1 MSNMSD
7 TPTQRFDAQPP
18 ATPAG
23 GRSRLPLILGI
34 IGGVLLIAVI
44 VLLVLLLGRNNGA
57 PQAAGTDSPVPADS
71 SGASSTP
78 VPVPTVTV
86 TETPAP
92 SGNNGGGGGT
102 APQKPNGNNVLI
114 TQYTITPTTIKCS
127 AGQTQLHITWKS
139 VNGNVAFFG
148 VNAVDAQAA
157 GMGWNLPASGT
168 DHDFGP
174 FGAYPYMVS
183 CNTTPNS
190 YTITVD
196 GNGSKQSLT
205 IKLKQTP

>member
-1 MSNMSD
+1 MSDMSD

-18 ATPAG
+18 VSSNEN
-23 GRSRLPLILGI
+23 RSRLPLILGI
-34 IGGVLLIAVI
+34 VGAVLLVLVI
-44 VLLVLLLGRNNGA
+44 VLLVLLLGKGNGA
-57 PQAAGTDSPVPADS
+57 PQAAGTDSPVPTDS

-92 SGNNGGGGGT
+92 GGNTGGGGSP
-102 APQKPNGNNVLI
+102 AKPNGSNVLI

-148 VNAVDAQAA
+148 VNTVDAQAG
-157 GMGWNLPASGT
+157 GMGWSLPASGT
-168 DHDFGP
+168 DHDFGA
-174 FGAYPYMVS
+174 FSDYPYMVS

-205 IKLKQTP
+205 IPLKQVP

>member
-18 ATPAG
+18 ATPAD

-44 VLLVLLLGRNNGA
+44 VLLILLLGKGNGS
-57 PQAAGTDSPVPADS
+57 PQAAGTDSPVATES
-71 SGASSTP
+71 SGSSSTP
-78 VPVPTVTV
+78 VPVPTGTV
-86 TETPAP
+86 TEAPPP
-92 SGNNGGGGGT
+92 SGNTGGGA
-102 APQKPNGNNVLI
+102 APQKPNGNNALI
-114 TQYTITPTTIKCS
+114 TQYTITPSTIKCS
-127 AGQTQLHITWKS
+127 AGQTALHIIWKS
-139 VNGNVAFFG
+139 VNGNIAFFG
-148 VNAVDAQAA
+148 VNTVDAQAG

-168 DHDFGP
+168 DHDFGA

-205 IKLKQTP
+205 IKLKQIP

>member
-1 MSNMSD
+1 MSDMSD

-18 ATPAG
+18 VTPAD

-34 IGGVLLIAVI
+34 VGGVLLIAVI
-44 VLLVLLLGRNNGA
+44 LLLVLLLGKGNGS
-57 PQAAGTDSPVPADS
+57 PHAAGTDSPVATDS
-71 SGASSTP
+71 TGSSATP

-86 TETPAP
+86 TETPPP
-92 SGNNGGGGGT
+92 SGNTGGGA

-114 TQYTITPTTIKCS
+114 SQYTITPSTIKCS
-127 AGQTQLHITWKS
+127 AGQTALHITWKS
-139 VNGNVAFFG
+139 VNGNIAFFG
-148 VNAVDAQAA
+148 VNTVDAQAG

-168 DHDFGP
+168 DHDFGA

-205 IKLKQTP
+205 IKLKQIP